1 MGTLQASPPA
11 TSSQGK
17 PPMHRKF
24 QTKGLFRTRTHSP
37 EGFAIFEFAAYLFLV
52 GLIVMALPIF
62 LQPSAASGSANYR
75 SRAVLPLRLEM
86 GR

>member
-1 MGTLQASPPA
+1 
-11 TSSQGK
+11 
-17 PPMHRKF
+17 MHTKF
-24 QTKGLFRTRTHSP
+24 QIRGLFWTRTHSA
-37 EGFAIFEFAAYLFLV
+37 EGFTIVDFTAYLFLV
-52 GLIVMALPIF
+52 GLLVMALPIF